1 MWLYGVGGLIE
12 ENNMSNFLSGLRHTI
27 RGVLL
32 MVALVVSTISV
43 FFTSGGEFWSDIA
56 FCVWCIVI
64 VQLTQL
70 MDDWD
75 TKAKK

>member
-12 ENNMSNFLSGLRHTI
+12 ENNMSNLFNIFRHVI

-43 FFTSGGEFWSDIA
+43 FFTTGGEFWSDIA

-70 MDDWD
+70 MDDLD